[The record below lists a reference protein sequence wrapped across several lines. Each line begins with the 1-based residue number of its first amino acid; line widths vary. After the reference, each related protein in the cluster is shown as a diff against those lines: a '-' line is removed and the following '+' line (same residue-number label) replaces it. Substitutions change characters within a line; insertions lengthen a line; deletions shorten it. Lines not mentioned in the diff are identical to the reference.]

1 MQGKHVGQTNKLRVN
16 LNKKAD
22 LPSGPVVKTPGF
34 HCRGRGVSP
43 WLVNEE
49 LTCCM
54 PRPKKKRL
62 PISCPQ
68 SGAEIGSLK
77 APRSYLILLTLELR
91 KP

>member
-43 WLVNEE
+43 WLANEE

-54 PRPKKKRL
+54 PRPKKKDYLFPAPRVELKLVHSRL
-62 PISCPQ
+62 PDP
-68 SGAEIGSLK
+68 
-77 APRSYLILLTLELR
+77 T
-91 KP
+91 